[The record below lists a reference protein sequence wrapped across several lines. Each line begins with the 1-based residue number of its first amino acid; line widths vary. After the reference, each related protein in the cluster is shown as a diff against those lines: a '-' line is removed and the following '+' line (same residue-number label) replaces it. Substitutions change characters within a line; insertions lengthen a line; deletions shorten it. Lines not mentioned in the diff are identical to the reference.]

1 MQVFFSFLG
10 FETVASAAEET
21 RNPPVDLP
29 IGIIAALAACA
40 GLYALMCVTIVGMV
54 PWQEINIDTPFSS
67 AYSDIGWTWAGK
79 VVAIGALTGIVTS
92 LLMSLFGQI
101 RLLMCLGRERM
112 LPARLV
118 CRSSICFKH
127 SSFRSNKPNFDPTYC
142 HCRVYD
148 LLQQNIF
155 SCSPLWAKYSG
166 VSGFYD
172 RAILRD
178 TGSTRK
184 SCRVW

>member
-112 LPARLV
+112 LPAHVVCSHAFRLL
-118 CRSSICFKH
+118 CNCSTQSRAELQAEWGKRTAH
-127 SSFRSNKPNFDPTYC
+127 ST
-142 HCRVYD
+142 
-148 LLQQNIF
+148 Q
-155 SCSPLWAKYSG
+155 
-166 VSGFYD
+166 
-172 RAILRD
+172 
-178 TGSTRK
+178 T
-184 SCRVW
+184 